1 MFSDA
6 HRSGVM
12 VIVMVGI
19 AVSVAV
25 AIDSGVTTVLPQ
37 PDRSIVKMRAEG
49 RMRRMDFFMHW
60 VP

>member
-1 MFSDA
+1 MFSEA

-12 VIVMVGI
+12 VMVIVRVGI

-37 PDRSIVKMRAEG
+37 PDRSIVKMRATE
-49 RMRRMDFFMHW
+49 MSRMDFFM
-60 VP
+60 V